1 MDSSP
6 LLAML
11 KEGGTKTV
19 RFQSSYAYDNTLN
32 VHLSNSGKGG
42 TPQQIIPLFGGGSF
56 NEAYNSQYE
65 PIEIEIPALV
75 TRAELYAVISG
86 HGWGSEVENCAEF
99 CNHTH
104 HFTVNGGEFVK
115 EHPEAG
121 ASRGCVEQISEGTT
135 PNQFGTWPYG
145 RGGWCP
151 GMQVDP
157 WIVDVTSE
165 FVPGQTATINCRRS
179 VQRK

>member
-1 MDSSP
+1 
-6 LLAML
+6 
-11 KEGGTKTV
+11 V
-19 RFQSSYAYDNTLN
+19 
-32 VHLSNSGKGG
+32 
-42 TPQQIIPLFGGGSF
+42 PLFTGGRF
-56 NEAYNSQYE
+56 NENYNSAYS
-65 PIEIEIPALV
+65 PIEIDVPAEAKRV
-75 TRAELYAVISG
+75 ELYAVISG

-104 HFTVNGGEFVK
+104 HFSVNGTEFVK

-121 ASRGCVEQISEGTT
+121 TATGCIDQIPQGTV

-157 WIVDVTSE
+157 WIADVTGSIT
-165 FVPGQTATINCRRS
+165 PGQTTTITYQGLFNGADYVPEPSNSGQGFGANINMRS
-179 VQRK
+179 YLVISY